1 MNWKAGAFFTVSS
14 GMFRFVRGHP
24 YASLDAKEL
33 AEVSSSQLGGIDNA
47 CANNNVDTQPQ
58 VFTVAQTELAFV
70 LQKSH
75 DPYDLTLDL
84 RRTKS
89 PYRMS
94 PLSSSA

>member
-14 GMFRFVRGHP
+14 GMFRFVRRHP

-84 RRTKS
+84 QENQK
-89 PYRMS
+89 
-94 PLSSSA
+94 PLSYVPS